1 MQKEL
6 AAIVGLLAL
15 GSGFAASTTVGC
27 SGDASTGNG
36 DGKNHHAGCGGH
48 TGCSTATTCAVHT
61 SCSTSCSNTTCSTTT
76 CSTTTCSTSTCSTC
90 STTCSSTCAVG
101 CGAGNRLN
109 GDPCTSNGECE
120 SGYCTGSWCGV
131 QNCTSNEDCGFS
143 SSGDLVW
150 CGEVSGG
157 GYGCFPGCNSSA
169 DCA

>member
-1 MQKEL
+1 
-6 AAIVGLLAL
+6 
-15 GSGFAASTTVGC
+15 
-27 SGDASTGNG
+27 
-36 DGKNHHAGCGGH
+36 
-48 TGCSTATTCAVHT
+48 
-61 SCSTSCSNTTCSTTT
+61 
-76 CSTTTCSTSTCSTC
+76 
-90 STTCSSTCAVG
+90 
-101 CGAGNRLN
+101 LN

-169 DCA
+169 DCAAFPGSSCVDDTSINGNVALVCGF